1 MREYLVDFFTDFGYE
16 DGDARVLLS
25 AYDTIMAHGEA
36 GDLLGEALAAYSAD
50 YNLNYEVEIYNKAKE
65 ITRLTALHAY
75 TVELLVFIC
84 LTKRLKEIYIEQG
97 IDMQIYRDS
106 VLDLKWK
113 LDECKA
119 VKGVCGSF
127 VAPWFV
133 GLFNMTRFALGRL
146 QFEIVTLWFD
156 YEGLGIKIEKDKT
169 RVISVHIPRTGTPMD
184 KESCDR
190 SYAMARSFF
199 RERCGGE
206 EYPFACYSW
215 LLYPA
220 NREIL
225 SPKSNTYRF
234 MDEYVIIRSDDNNG
248 EDLWRL
254 FDTDEKDPDKL
265 PANTSMR
272 RAYAEYLKNGGRVGE
287 GMGIRKF
294 ELG

>member
-1 MREYLVDFFTDFGYE
+1 MREYLIGFFNEFGYE
-16 DGDARVLLS
+16 EVDAQVLLS
-25 AYDTIMAHGEA
+25 TYDAIVANSEANRLLCEIIAAYD
-36 GDLLGEALAAYSAD
+36 AD
-50 YNLNYEVEIYNKAKE
+50 YQLNYEVEVYNKAKE
-65 ITRLTALHAY
+65 ITRITCLHAY

-84 LTKRLKEIYIEQG
+84 MTRRLRELYDEQG

-113 LDECKA
+113 LEECKI

-133 GLFNMTRFALGRL
+133 GFFNLTRFAIGRL

-156 YEGLGIKIEKDKT
+156 YEGRGVKIEKDKT
-169 RVISVHIPRTGTPMD
+169 QVISVHIPRTNTPID
-184 KESCDR
+184 KETCDR
-190 SYAMARSFF
+190 SYAQARAFY
-199 RERCGGE
+199 RERFGV

-220 NREIL
+220 NKDIL
-225 SPKSNTYRF
+225 APESNTYRF
-234 MDEYVIIRSDDNNG
+234 MSEYEVIKSDDNNG

-265 PANTSMR
+265 PTDTSMR
-272 RAYAEYLKNGGRVGE
+272 RRYVEHLKKGGKVGCGL
-287 GMGIRKF
+287 GMRRI